1 MRENKQA
8 DRPANIIGIALGE
21 VEVRVAR
28 LNEEGEPE
36 ITYNAEK
43 SEATP
48 AVIQFE
54 DSGDVIVGTEAKKFL
69 STGTPNV
76 FAEFRRVIGDPG
88 KSWRVGGKEITPADL
103 SALLLKKV
111 VDDYAAQFGQ
121 PDSIAISW
129 PANFRNEQR
138 VATKE
143 AAAKAGL
150 KVEHYIE
157 EPVAAALFY
166 STQNSLNGKYLVYDF
181 GGDTFDV
188 TLFEAQGKEIKI
200 LHQEGVQQLGGKDL
214 DNALLKIIGEKFR
227 ERTGDEFDAI
237 DCNYDKLAVESD
249 MQTLSTRPSV
259 LIRVVTCKHG
269 PIAIE
274 VSRNEFE
281 AGISYLISQAELAC
295 ENVLKCGQTDA
306 SKYVKKSDIKEIF
319 MTGATSSVPA
329 TQASVERLF
338 GKKPKVKN
346 PAQAVAMGAAI
357 FAALKSS
364 GNTLNTGQSN
374 AVNDIQVANVAPHFY
389 GIVYTNWLTGES
401 TNITVIRKG
410 ESLPARRTY
419 KVRTDSRGYL
429 PTLSLTESVIE
440 ETNPDYVTVIW
451 SGVLQCSAPS
461 SEVEMIFFN
470 DDHGIMSVSM
480 TEVATGKCIKVD
492 LRPT

>member
-1 MRENKQA
+1 MRENEQA
-8 DRPANIIGIALGE
+8 DRPANIIGIALGT

-76 FAEFRRVIGDPG
+76 FAEFRRVIGEPG

-103 SALLLKKV
+103 CALLLKKV
-111 VDDYAAQFGQ
+111 VDDYAAQFGK

-150 KVEHYIE
+150 KVEYYIE
-157 EPVAAALFY
+157 EPIAAALFY

-181 GGDTFDV
+181 GGDTFDI
-188 TLFEAQGKEIKI
+188 TMLEAQGKEIKI
-200 LHQEGVQQLGGKDL
+200 LYHEGVQQLGGKDL
-214 DNALLKIIGEKFR
+214 DEALNKLIGDKFTTK
-227 ERTGDEFDAI
+227 TGDVFDAV
-237 DCNYDKLAVESD
+237 DCNFTKLDTESAKHK
-249 MQTLSTRPSV
+249 LSTGDKTAVRLVSA
-259 LIRVVTCKHG
+259 KHG
-269 PIAIE
+269 PVAIE
-274 VSRNEFE
+274 ITREEFE
-281 AGISYLISQAELAC
+281 SAISSLISQTELAC

-306 SKYVKKSDIKEIF
+306 SKNVKKSDIKEIF

-338 GKKPKVKN
+338 GKKPMVKN

-357 FAALKSS
+357 FAAL
-364 GNTLNTGQSN
+364 
-374 AVNDIQVANVAPHFY
+374 
-389 GIVYTNWLTGES
+389 
-401 TNITVIRKG
+401 
-410 ESLPARRTY
+410 
-419 KVRTDSRGYL
+419 
-429 PTLSLTESVIE
+429 
-440 ETNPDYVTVIW
+440 
-451 SGVLQCSAPS
+451 
-461 SEVEMIFFN
+461 
-470 DDHGIMSVSM
+470 
-480 TEVATGKCIKVD
+480 
-492 LRPT
+492 